1 MKIDESSLKF
11 YSNCLIHPFEPYPC
25 RRDMARCGWMHT
37 WASQYNPSDTR
48 LLVSGVV
55 NAVGGEIAV
64 FSTGRGTTERYEFLC
79 RMVNDP
85 YDFLG
90 CWCSDDYVIT
100 GTMTA
105 DNENNFVSAVWLCK
119 TESDE
124 VQAAAEQQG
133 LLPMAGLAGAGAD
146 VQFVHQNLAQNPAF
160 PAHLNMSNYLALLF
174 KFVNLAVSS
183 VENSLIVFRV

>member
-1 MKIDESSLKF
+1 
-11 YSNCLIHPFEPYPC
+11 
-25 RRDMARCGWMHT
+25 MHT
-37 WASQYNPSDTR
+37 WASQYNPSDTK

-55 NAVGGEIAV
+55 NAVGGEVAV

>member
-1 MKIDESSLKF
+1 M
-11 YSNCLIHPFEPYPC
+11 
-25 RRDMARCGWMHT
+25 
-37 WASQYNPSDTR
+37 
-48 LLVSGVV
+48 
-55 NAVGGEIAV
+55 AVGGEVAV

-133 LLPMAGLAGAGAD
+133 LLPMAGLAGAGNTPAWRG
-146 VQFVHQNLAQNPAF
+146 NGRARNPSKRPTTAS
-160 PAHLNMSNYLALLF
+160 PRAIKLLS
-174 KFVNLAVSS
+174 AVSFWS
-183 VENSLIVFRV
+183 SDASTCWRTCMRLHHSCLG